1 MREIQIK
8 SDKKGTQVALSSKRK
23 ITVCWPVYKSP
34 KCVHTLHTCGKK
46 LWRQQQQQHRF
57 DMAQLSPE
65 FHEYFKVVCSNYEH
79 LRSLGVCVCNT
90 LCIQHLKEYHHFQ
103 QCGWALLFYCR
114 PPNSDKTFVSLKITA
129 QLFPLFCP
137 AFLRCTFIYI
147 FFFGLFRVSS
157 SPLHIK

>member
-23 ITVCWPVYKSP
+23 ITRARNVYTHYTHVGKNCGSSSSTGLTWLNYHP
-34 KCVHTLHTCGKK
+34 NFMNILKCFAWTTNTC
-46 LWRQQQQQHRF
+46 
-57 DMAQLSPE
+57 D
-65 FHEYFKVVCSNYEH
+65 
-79 LRSLGVCVCNT
+79 RSKYVCVCVK
-90 LCIQHLKEYHHFQ
+90 HLRKYHHFQ

-129 QLFPLFCP
+129 QLFPLFLPCVC
-137 AFLRCTFIYI
+137 AMHIYLYI
-147 FFFGLFRVSS
+147 FFGLFCVSS